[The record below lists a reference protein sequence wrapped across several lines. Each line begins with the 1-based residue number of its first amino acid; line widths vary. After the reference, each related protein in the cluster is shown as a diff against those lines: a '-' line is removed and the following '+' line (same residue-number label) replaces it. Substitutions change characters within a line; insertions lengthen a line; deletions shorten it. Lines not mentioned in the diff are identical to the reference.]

1 MCPHTATYVSSYHY
15 VFVLSDKPQCSPRH
29 RTLRLCSYTHVR
41 PISFYSPPPLS
52 DSLQDLFLQNEE
64 GKSEYS
70 KVLSDACSA
79 SEMGLWSP
87 FTEKDPLLEEIP
99 LHSAVPPAHAVEHE
113 QSKPACRVPL
123 MKYESIHHVELF
135 PVGAV
140 VAPAKEGRRGGSRT
154 GGTCAHGA
162 AARMLLVG
170 SRQICQGRAC
180 SGCSGDECRAATF
193 DQYSTSSIAGR
204 LHRNEATLSRED
216 IYVNGSFKFDS
227 INALSAAATPGM
239 FRYLI
244 LLYNADLARSNKLY
258 RTLFL
263 LTLF

>member
-1 MCPHTATYVSSYHY
+1 
-15 VFVLSDKPQCSPRH
+15 
-29 RTLRLCSYTHVR
+29 VR

-87 FTEKDPLLEEIP
+87 FTEKDPLLEEFAQ
-99 LHSAVPPAHAVEHE
+99 HSAVPHAHEYTVELGH
-113 QSKPACRVPL
+113 SKPDRRVPL

-135 PVGAV
+135 PVGAM

-154 GGTCAHGA
+154 GGTCSHGGA
-162 AARMLLVG
+162 PRMLLVG
-170 SRQICQGRAC
+170 SRQIRQGRA
-180 SGCSGDECRAATF
+180 CSGDECRAATF
-193 DQYSTSSIAGR
+193 DQYSTSSVAGR

-227 INALSAAATPGM
+227 MNALSAAVTPGM

-244 LLYNADLARSNKLY
+244 
-258 RTLFL
+258 F
-263 LTLF
+263 FI